1 MIKRTPEVSA
11 FVRRMGGV
19 LLSGALLLNA
29 SAAGAESV
37 TAPPAQTQNGI
48 EYVTGGIGAP
58 EAEAMKALAAQ
69 YPLAL
74 TFAKRS
80 EGHEVFLAAVAVVI
94 RDAAGATMLE
104 VNADGPYLFAHLA
117 PGTYTV
123 SATYHGKEMSKR
135 VSVSETGST
144 AIALVWAAEPGSA
157 DGAPN
162 RPESGAA
169 AESVLKDLPE
179 ARVAGGIPYL
189 TGGIGS
195 AETAAMRAVFKRYT
209 LALTFARREAGHN
222 VFLTD
227 LPVAI
232 TDASGVAVFEATTD
246 GPFLLIDLPA
256 GTYQVSAI
264 SRGET
269 RQAQVRVTA
278 GAHLE
283 RAFIWEAAGRSEG
296 D

>member
-1 MIKRTPEVSA
+1 MIQRHRQGRALVP
-11 FVRRMGGV
+11 RLCGV

-58 EAEAMKALAAQ
+58 EAEAMKALAPQ

-94 RDAAGATMLE
+94 RDAAGATVLE
-104 VNADGPYLFAHLA
+104 VNADGPYLFARLA

-144 AIALVWAAEPGSA
+144 AIALVWAADPA
-157 DGAPN
+157 DAAPK

-269 RQAQVRVTA
+269 RQAQVRVVA
-278 GAHLE
+278 GSHLE